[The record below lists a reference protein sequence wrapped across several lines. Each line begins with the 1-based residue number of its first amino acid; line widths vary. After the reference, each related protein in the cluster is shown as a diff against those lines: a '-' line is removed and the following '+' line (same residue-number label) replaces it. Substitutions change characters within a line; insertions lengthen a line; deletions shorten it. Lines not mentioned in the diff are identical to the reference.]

1 VYFGLCTTKQA
12 RVKYSTC
19 SILHVL
25 RRDWH
30 HGAIIATI
38 LIITFASYYPPQS
51 FAHPVYVDSS
61 PKPFETLPSPP
72 TEVNVFFSE
81 PIELGYSSIRVL
93 GPDGSPVDQNDA
105 HNIEGDTASIGVTL
119 LPDLPEG
126 EYTVTT
132 SVLSAVD
139 GHVVGETF
147 IFGVGAAVQ
156 LQTGAEGQQQQQ
168 QRDILSP
175 EESISRFPGMVG
187 QVMVVGAAF
196 ATLWLWKPLMRVPW
210 LSSAI
215 SKTRVSIDRNMM
227 RLVIIGTGLVLAS
240 GVAMIV
246 VQAISIN
253 AGIPEAVATK
263 FGNVWL
269 TRMLQ
274 SSILM
279 GIAVAVYRRLTT
291 KKTIASRAEI
301 FSILILGLAV
311 LVTSSLIAHAAA
323 TEQVGAI
330 LLDFFHNAAA
340 SIWIGGL
347 ILLGFVAVPKI
358 LSIGDS
364 MIRSAALS
372 ILIPRFSTVVV
383 TLLGIAVITGPVLLF
398 VLESDLSV
406 TVASVYGQILAI
418 KLALAGIMV
427 ALGAYSQFVIQ
438 KKAVAIMVGSSITA
452 AGGDNGATA
461 LHIDRLRHYGKVL
474 KAEAGVGIALLFM
487 VSLMANGALP
497 SGQFPA
503 YEREELDAQAA
514 FATAPSADFMR
525 TLYTPEGTIKL
536 NISPFA
542 VGQNAFTLSFIAQD
556 GSNATGIES
565 ATVKLT
571 QLERGIGPITVE
583 TTEQSENMF
592 SADAAF
598 SLPGIWHIEIEGVNT
613 QGSNILTSL
622 DTNIKPLISNLQ
634 FDTRIYNM
642 SIDNSTTTNTNALPL
657 YPVFDMERQS
667 IWVGDSLPGSG
678 SIWQLDIA
686 TGNYTIHK
694 INATHVTQSIL
705 DQNGNLWYIDPLG
718 TENNGV
724 LGLYTPA
731 DNSTSSS
738 SSNSSRFV
746 IPEEGIPSGIAID
759 GNGSLWMP
767 IVAGNGSDKVVK
779 FDPAVELFSSYNI
792 PTPDARPAGITS
804 DRLGNIWFAEAGG
817 NSIAKIDTAT
827 GNMTEY
833 KPKSSTETVDEPVA
847 VFADPES
854 FDIYITEHSGH
865 TITAFNS
872 LLGTF
877 RDYTAVNE
885 AGLPFGM
892 SMDSYGNL
900 WFAQHEIDKIG
911 VIDPRTGEGR
921 EANLPITGSFVQWI
935 TSDNEGRIWFA
946 AQRGSALGSV
956 TITTNPT
963 SPETV
968 NDEGQQQQQQL
979 NGTSSPIAPIQQLGF
994 SFADVAGPVIAAG
1007 IVISALAYTKSVM
1020 DLKRNIRAV
1029 LRLDR

>member
-1 VYFGLCTTKQA
+1 MF
-12 RVKYSTC
+12 SFTC
-19 SILHVL
+19 
-25 RRDWH
+25 
-30 HGAIIATI
+30 
-38 LIITFASYYPPQS
+38 YPIPES

-61 PKPFETLPSPP
+61 PRAFQTVPSSP

-81 PIELGYSSIRVL
+81 PIELEYSSIRVL
-93 GPDGSPVDQNDA
+93 GPDGSAVDLNDP
-105 HNIEGDTASIGVTL
+105 HNVEGDTASIGVTL
-119 LPDLPEG
+119 QPDLPEG

-147 IFGVGAAVQ
+147 TFGVGTAVQ
-156 LQTGAEGQQQQQ
+156 QQTSAGSQQQQ

-187 QVMVVGAAF
+187 QVIVVGAAF
-196 ATLWLWKPLMRVPW
+196 ATLWLWKPLAKVPW
-210 LSSAI
+210 LSNAI
-215 SKTRVSIDRNMM
+215 SKTRISIDRNMM
-227 RLVIIGTGLVLAS
+227 RLIIIGTGLVLAS

-253 AGIPEAVATK
+253 AGISEAIGTQ

-279 GIAVAVYRRLTT
+279 GIAVAVYRKLAKT
-291 KKTIASRAEI
+291 KTIASRAEI
-301 FSILILGLAV
+301 YSILILGLAV

-323 TEQVGAI
+323 TEQAGPI

-364 MIRSAALS
+364 MIKSAALS

-398 VLESDLSV
+398 TLESDLSL

-418 KLALAGIMV
+418 KLGLAGVMV
-427 ALGAYSQFVIQ
+427 ALGAYSQFVVQ
-438 KKAVAIMVGSSITA
+438 KKAVAIMVGRG
-452 AGGDNGATA
+452 AGGGDGGATA
-461 LHIDRLRHYGKVL
+461 LHTDRLRHYGKTL

-514 FATAPSADFMR
+514 FAAAPSTDFMT
-525 TLYTPEGTIKL
+525 TLYTAEGTIKL
-536 NISPFA
+536 DINPFA
-542 VGQNAFTLSFIAQD
+542 VGQNTYKLSFFGQD

-565 ATVKLT
+565 ATIKLAH
-571 QLERGIGPITVE
+571 LERGIGPITIE
-583 TTEQSENMF
+583 TTEQSDNVF

-613 QGSNILTSL
+613 QGSNMLASL

-634 FDTRIYNM
+634 FDTTIYNM
-642 SIDNSTTTNTNALPL
+642 SANANNSSSNNNNVLPL

-667 IWVGDSLPGSG
+667 IWAGDSLPGSG
-678 SIWQLDIA
+678 AIWQLDIA
-686 TGNYTIHK
+686 TGNYTMHK
-694 INATHVTQSIL
+694 INATHVTQSVL
-705 DQNGNLWYIDPLG
+705 APDGSLWYIDPLG
-718 TENNGV
+718 AENNGV
-724 LGLYTPA
+724 VGLYNPD
-731 DNSTSSS
+731 DNSSSR
-738 SSNSSRFV
+738 RFV

-767 IVAGNGSDKVVK
+767 IVVGNGSDKVVK
-779 FDPAVELFSSYNI
+779 FDPATEQFSSYNI
-792 PTPDARPAGITS
+792 PTLDARPAGITS
-804 DRLGNIWFAEAGG
+804 DSLGNIWFAEAGAG
-817 NSIAKIDTAT
+817 SIAKIDTVT
-827 GNMTEY
+827 GNITEY
-833 KPKSSTETVDEPVA
+833 KPKNPLQALDEPAA
-847 VFADPES
+847 VFADLNS
-854 FDIYITEHSGH
+854 FDIYIAEHSGH
-865 TITAFNS
+865 KITVYNS

-877 RDYTAVNE
+877 REYSSIDE

-892 SMDSYGNL
+892 AMDSYGNL

-911 VIDPRTGEGR
+911 VIDPRTGEGT
-921 EANLPITGSFVQWI
+921 EANIPIAGSFVQWL
-935 TSDNEGRIWFA
+935 TSDSEGRIWFA

-956 TITTNPT
+956 STTA
-963 SPETV
+963 SPATPQMV
-968 NDEGQQQQQQL
+968 SDEVRQQL
-979 NGTSSPIAPIQQLGF
+979 NGTSGPISPIQQLGF
-994 SFADVAGPVIAAG
+994 SFADIAGPAIAAG
-1007 IVISALAYTKSVM
+1007 IVISALTYTKSAT
-1020 DLKRNIRAV
+1020 DLKRNIRAA
-1029 LRLDR
+1029 LRLNR

>member
-1 VYFGLCTTKQA
+1 
-12 RVKYSTC
+12 
-19 SILHVL
+19 VL
-25 RRDWH
+25 RRHWH
-30 HGAIIATI
+30 YGAIIATI

-105 HNIEGDTASIGVTL
+105 HNVEGDTASIGVTL

-147 IFGVGAAVQ
+147 IFGIGAAVQ
-156 LQTGAEGQQQQQ
+156 LQTGTDGQQQQQ

-215 SKTRVSIDRNMM
+215 SKTRVSIDRNIM

-279 GIAVAVYRRLTT
+279 AIALVVYRRLTT
-291 KKTIASRAEI
+291 KKAIASRAEMY
-301 FSILILGLAV
+301 SVLILGLAV

-323 TEQVGAI
+323 TEQVGPI

-358 LSIGDS
+358 LSIGES
-364 MIRSAALS
+364 MIRSAVLS

-398 VLESDLSV
+398 VLESDLSL

-418 KLALAGIMV
+418 KLGLAGVMV

-438 KKAVAIMVGSSITA
+438 KKAVAIMAASSSSNATA
-452 AGGDNGATA
+452 AGGDGATA
-461 LHIDRLRHYGKVL
+461 LHTDRLRHYGKVL
-474 KAEAGVGIALLFM
+474 KAEAGVGLVLLFM

-503 YEREELDAQAA
+503 YEREEPDAQAA
-514 FATAPSADFMR
+514 FAEAPRADFMR
-525 TLYTPEGTIKL
+525 TLYTAEGTIKL

-542 VGQNAFTLSFIAQD
+542 VGQNAFTLSFFGQD

-565 ATVKLT
+565 ATIKLT

-583 TTEQSENMF
+583 TTEQSENVF

-613 QGSNILTSL
+613 QGSNILASL

-642 SIDNSTTTNTNALPL
+642 SVNNSTTTNTNVLPL
-657 YPVFDMERQS
+657 YPIFDMERQS

-678 SIWQLDIA
+678 AIWQLDIA

-694 INATHVTQSIL
+694 INATHVTQSVL
-705 DQNGNLWYIDPLG
+705 APNGSLWYIDPLG
-718 TENNGV
+718 AENNGV
-724 LGLYTPA
+724 LGLYNPA

-738 SSNSSRFV
+738 RRFV

-779 FDPAVELFSSYNI
+779 FDPAIEQFSSYNI

-827 GNMTEY
+827 GNITEY
-833 KPKSSTETVDEPVA
+833 KPKSPLETLDEPVA
-847 VFADPES
+847 VFADSES
-854 FDIYITEHSGH
+854 FDIYIAEHSGH
-865 TITAFNS
+865 TITVFNS

-892 SMDSYGNL
+892 AMDGYGNL

-911 VIDPRTGEGR
+911 VIDPSTGEGR

-956 TITTNPT
+956 TIMTDNPA
-963 SPETV
+963 SSETA
-968 NDEGQQQQQQL
+968 NDEGQQQQQQQL
-979 NGTSSPIAPIQQLGF
+979 NGTSGPIAPIRELGF

-1007 IVISALAYTKSVM
+1007 IILSALAYAKSAI
-1020 DLKRNIRAV
+1020 DLKRNIRAA

>member
-1 VYFGLCTTKQA
+1 MGVF
-12 RVKYSTC
+12 
-19 SILHVL
+19 IM
-25 RRDWH
+25 
-30 HGAIIATI
+30 IA
-38 LIITFASYYPPQS
+38 FAPYCLPQS

-61 PKPFETLPSPP
+61 PKPFQGVSSSP

-81 PIELGYSSIRVL
+81 PIELDYSSIRVL
-93 GPDGSPVDQNDA
+93 GPDGSTVDLNDP
-105 HNIEGDTASIGVTL
+105 HNVEADTASIGVTL
-119 LPDLPEG
+119 QPDLPEG

-147 IFGVGAAVQ
+147 TFGVGTAVQ
-156 LQTGAEGQQQQQ
+156 QQTGADGQQQQQ

-187 QVMVVGAAF
+187 QVIVVGAAF
-196 ATLWLWKPLMRVPW
+196 ATLWLWKPLGRVSW

-227 RLVIIGTGLVLAS
+227 RLIIIGTGLVLAS

-253 AGIPEAVATK
+253 AGIPEAIATK

-279 GIAVAVYRRLTT
+279 GIAVAVYRRLA
-291 KKTIASRAEI
+291 KNGDIANRAEI
-301 FSILILGLAV
+301 YAILILGLAV
-311 LVTSSLIAHAAA
+311 LVTSSLIVHAAA
-323 TEQVGAI
+323 TEQVGPI

-358 LSIGDS
+358 LSIRDS
-364 MIRSAALS
+364 MIKSAALS

-398 VLESDLSV
+398 SLESNLSL

-418 KLALAGIMV
+418 KLGLAGVMV
-427 ALGAYSQFVIQ
+427 AMGAYSQFVVQ
-438 KKAVAIMVGSSITA
+438 KKAVAVMASS
-452 AGGDNGATA
+452 AGGDGTKA
-461 LHIDRLRHYGKVL
+461 LHIDRLRHYGKTL

-497 SGQFPA
+497 SGQFPV
-503 YEREELDAQAA
+503 YEREESDAQAA
-514 FATAPSADFMR
+514 FAEAPRTDFVR
-525 TLYTPEGTIKL
+525 TLYTAEGTIKL

-542 VGQNAFTLSFIAQD
+542 VGQNAFKLSFFEQD

-565 ATVKLT
+565 ATIKLT

-583 TTEQSENMF
+583 TTEQSDNLF
-592 SADAAF
+592 SSDAAF
-598 SLPGIWHIEIEGVNT
+598 SLPGIWHIEIEGINT
-613 QGSNILTSL
+613 QGSNMLASF
-622 DTNIKPLISNLQ
+622 DTNVKPLISNLE
-634 FDTRIYNM
+634 FDTTIYNM
-642 SIDNSTTTNTNALPL
+642 SANNGNNNVLPL
-657 YPVFDMERQS
+657 YPVFDAERQS

-678 SIWQLDIA
+678 TIWQLDIV
-686 TGNYTIHK
+686 TGNYTMHK
-694 INATHVTQSIL
+694 INATHVTQSVL
-705 DQNGNLWYIDPLG
+705 ASDGSLWYIDPLG
-718 TENNGV
+718 AENNGV
-724 LGLYTPA
+724 VGLYNPS
-731 DNSTSSS
+731 DNSSSR
-738 SSNSSRFV
+738 RFV

-759 GNGSLWMP
+759 GNSSLWVP
-767 IVAGNGSDKVVK
+767 IVVGNGSDKVVK
-779 FDPAVELFSSYNI
+779 FDPAIEKFSSYEI

-804 DRLGNIWFAEAGG
+804 DRLGNIWFAEAGAD
-817 NSIAKIDTAT
+817 SIAKIDPAT
-827 GNMTEY
+827 ENITEY
-833 KPKSSTETVDEPVA
+833 KPKNPLQTLDEPTA
-847 VFADPES
+847 VFADPDS
-854 FDIYITEHSGH
+854 FDIYIAEHSSH
-865 TITAFNS
+865 TITVYNS

-877 RDYTAVNE
+877 RDYPSINE

-892 SMDSYGNL
+892 AIDSYGNL

-911 VIDPRTGEGR
+911 VIDPRTGQGT

-956 TITTNPT
+956 TITANPASLGTTN
-963 SPETV
+963 
-968 NDEGQQQQQQL
+968 DQGQQQQL
-979 NGTSSPIAPIQQLGF
+979 NGSSGPISPIQQLGF
-994 SFADVAGPVIAAG
+994 SFADIAGPVMAAG
-1007 IVISALAYTKSVM
+1007 IVISALVYAKSAT
-1020 DLKRNIRAV
+1020 DLKRNIRAA
-1029 LRLDR
+1029 LKLHR